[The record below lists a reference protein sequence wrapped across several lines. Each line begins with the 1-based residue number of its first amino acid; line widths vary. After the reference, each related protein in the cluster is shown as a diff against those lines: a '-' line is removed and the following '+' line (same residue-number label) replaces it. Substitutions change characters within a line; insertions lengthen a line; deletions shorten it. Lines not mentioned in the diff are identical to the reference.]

1 MKAACSSETL
11 VPAYHTTRCHIPRG
25 PQSQISL
32 HAHCTASCQLGWE
45 HFGQRELRKEWTE
58 QTSDCTEKY
67 GTGGDLGVR
76 NTSEDCYY
84 HSEINVTKKRN
95 EWNGTK
101 RRIGSKTIY
110 HLRTDTKHYLYIC
123 LVHTAVPTDTAKQIQ
138 TTSCNRYINE
148 HVSINV
154 YYW

>member
-1 MKAACSSETL
+1 MFLWNTG
-11 VPAYHTTRCHIPRG
+11 TRLPHNTMSRPKRTAVRFRT
-25 PQSQISL
+25 PSQTSL

-101 RRIGSKTIY
+101 MRIGSKRIY

-138 TTSCNRYINE
+138 TTSCNPVTLMNTYQ
-148 HVSINV
+148 
-154 YYW
+154 